1 MTTDRPADRPAT
13 VPASDAETLDAIQW
27 MLRDPEWGVGM
38 LEDIADRLRRNGR
51 TVENLP
57 DPEDP
62 HAEGLATW
70 VRH

>member
-1 MTTDRPADRPAT
+1 MSTDRPDPAADTA
-13 VPASDAETLDAIQW
+13 AADDAETLDQIQW

-38 LEDIADRLRRNGR
+38 LEDIADLLRRNGR
-51 TVENLP
+51 SVDSLP

-70 VRH
+70 ARH

>member
-1 MTTDRPADRPAT
+1 
-13 VPASDAETLDAIQW
+13 

-38 LEDIADRLRRNGR
+38 LEDIADLLRRNGR

-70 VRH
+70 ARH